1 MQTKQAT
8 NAKQQAK
15 VILTRVANLAD
26 KPLQALA
33 DAGFAGINIPL
44 IAIEENHQALNQLV
58 NLDLSFYSKVILIS
72 PTAAKL
78 FLKNRMAL
86 TQETG
91 DFSKNR
97 MALKQETGDF
107 LKNRMALRQEFEA
120 QSLKNHQFSKNTK
133 FFSVGKHTC
142 KLLHECDINCDFPTS
157 GDKAEDLLAYL
168 TSAKIGITKK
178 DKILILKGEGGRD
191 FLIPQ
196 LSLIAGKVDFLNLY
210 ERTKPQLSAIQVF
223 DLVEGE
229 ALALVINSQTAL
241 ENLVYFM
248 QKAKSQ
254 WRLEQ
259 NLLVSSARLAK
270 IAQDFGFKKILNTQ
284 TAGIDSVI
292 NKLKSLN

>member
-1 MQTKQAT
+1 MQTKQAI

-44 IAIEENHQALNQLV
+44 IAIEENHQALNQLA

-97 MALKQETGDF
+97 MALKQET
-107 LKNRMALRQEFEA
+107 EA
-120 QSLKNHQFSKNTK
+120 QSLKNHQFSKNTN

-142 KLLHECDINCDFPTS
+142 KLLQESNIDCDFPTS
-157 GDKAEDLLAYL
+157 GDKAEDLLAHL

-196 LSLIAGKVDFLNLY
+196 LSLVAGKVDFLNLY